1 MAVARSVAL
10 PCASRS
16 AEWSLKRVLLT
27 KMNSPFQVD
36 LNERGDVESILNR
49 LLPVLELASAC
60 LCFTYFSRSNWQH
73 SKHSILALQLYW
85 IEISLCRITTGVRVA
100 RLDSLREPN
109 TCRTWLVWK
118 PQPRDLLDAELR
130 GCQPQFLREF
140 HIANKDSHFH
150 RTLSKFIRKN
160 RWIAPCKWHTYN

>member
-49 LLPVLELASAC
+49 LLPFLELAYAC
-60 LCFTYFSRSNWQH
+60 LCFTYFSRSN
-73 SKHSILALQLYW
+73 
-85 IEISLCRITTGVRVA
+85 
-100 RLDSLREPN
+100 
-109 TCRTWLVWK
+109 
-118 PQPRDLLDAELR
+118 
-130 GCQPQFLREF
+130 
-140 HIANKDSHFH
+140 
-150 RTLSKFIRKN
+150 
-160 RWIAPCKWHTYN
+160 